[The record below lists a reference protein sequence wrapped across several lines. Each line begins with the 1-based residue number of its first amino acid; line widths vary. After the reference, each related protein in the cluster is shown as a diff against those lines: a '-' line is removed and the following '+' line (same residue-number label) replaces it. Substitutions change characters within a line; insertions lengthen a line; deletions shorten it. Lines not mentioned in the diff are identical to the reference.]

1 MVLLEATAASTA
13 VAAAGAA
20 VYGYRY
26 GRFEYLYASLLDQ
39 CQSLDGSISLGRAA
53 DTLRRWT
60 TRGFFGSYIGEAWAS
75 RLYRR
80 LADVAAIRY
89 TREVLADRAGE
100 HEETD
105 PEGVGEGFSTL
116 HPPGL
121 CTVPTAGGLVHSQ
134 ATGNVGTAEK
144 PVLRVRRGQ
153 RRRAART
160 VYHRVVAEI
169 GLRSDSAGQRE
180 VVMDKT
186 VSLLKEMNVRICD
199 RPALMAEVQVLYA
212 TPLEE
217 QLEAAAVLRN
227 SWHSTMRG
235 EITFAK

>member
-1 MVLLEATAASTA
+1 MLEAAATSTA

-53 DTLRRWT
+53 DILRRWT
-60 TRGFFGSYIGEAWAS
+60 TRGFFGSFIGETWAS

-80 LADVAAIRY
+80 LADVAAVRY
-89 TREVLADRAGE
+89 TREVLAQRTRE
-100 HEETD
+100 CEEGYD
-105 PEGVGEGFSTL
+105 EGDGEGFTTL
-116 HPPGL
+116 HPPGIAA
-121 CTVPTAGGLVHSQ
+121 CASPGSLVNSQ
-134 ATGNVGTAEK
+134 ATGNSGTAEK

-153 RRRAART
+153 RRKAATT

-169 GLRSDSAGQRE
+169 GLRSDSPGQRE
-180 VVMDKT
+180 VVMDMA
-186 VSLLKEMNVRICD
+186 VRILKEMNVRNCD
-199 RPALMAEVQVLYA
+199 RPALLAEVQVLYA

-235 EITFAK
+235 EITFAR